1 MFCIENSWTIYF
13 VFQDAE
19 KLHPLFQVAMQLS
32 TSTKPY
38 DCVTAS
44 YLLKFLIH
52 QKGLLKVCFKKHPP
66 FNTFQQDEDM
76 PNDPVEENTLA
87 GQYIYFLIYQI

>member
-1 MFCIENSWTIYF
+1 MYWKLLNFYF
-13 VFQDAE
+13 IFQDVD
-19 KLHPLFQVAMQLS
+19 KLHLLFQVAMQLS

-52 QKGLLKVCFKKHPP
+52 QKDLLKVCLKKQLPL
-66 FNTFQQDEDM
+66 NTFQPDEDV
-76 PNDPVEENTLA
+76 PADPVEENTLA
-87 GQYIYFLIYQI
+87 GQYMLFKSNY